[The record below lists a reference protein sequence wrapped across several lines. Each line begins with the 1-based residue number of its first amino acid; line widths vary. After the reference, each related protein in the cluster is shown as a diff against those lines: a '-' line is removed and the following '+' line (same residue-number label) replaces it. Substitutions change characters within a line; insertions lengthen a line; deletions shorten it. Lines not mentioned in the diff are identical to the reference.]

1 MPAVT
6 EKRRAEI
13 IDFVSSNRAVRVTD
27 LSAHLGVSEVS
38 IRRDLQRLEK
48 QGLLKRVHGGAVS
61 ISPETQGSLIQARL
75 LDNRDK
81 KARIGQAAA
90 SLISEGERII
100 MDSGSTT
107 LQVAHSICGELLN
120 SGNLTVITGSL
131 PVVHELGACSG
142 IHLIVLGGI
151 YLPEYEI
158 LVGPQT
164 VDQLNGLHA
173 DKMFLGTDGITHSQG
188 LTTANV
194 LEAEVDR
201 AMVRSAREIIVVSDS
216 TKIGLIGLVTIMPL
230 ANIHKLITDTDAPP
244 DFVASLR
251 DLGIEVIL
259 V

>member
-6 EKRRAEI
+6 EKRRSDI
-13 IDFVSSNRAVRVTD
+13 IDFLSSNRAVRVAD

-38 IRRDLQRLEK
+38 IRRDLQRLEE

-61 ISPETQGSLIQARL
+61 INPESLGSVIQARL
-75 LDNRDK
+75 LENRDK

-90 SLISEGERII
+90 SLISEGERIF

-107 LQVAHSICGELLN
+107 LQVAHCICGELLN

-131 PVVHELGACSG
+131 PVVHEIGACPG
-142 IHLIVLGGI
+142 VHLIVLGGI

-164 VDQLNGLHA
+164 VDQLKGLHA

-201 AMVRSAREIIVVSDS
+201 AMVKAASEVIVVSDS
-216 TKIGLIGLVTIMPL
+216 SKIGLIGLVTIMPL

-251 DLGIEVIL
+251 ELGIEVIL